1 MQAGSWASIALIYFF
16 GVLAPAS
23 LAKVIPM
30 QGDLL
35 LHAGA
40 TPQSFGLFVSMLML
54 PSAFIGT
61 IGGGFIDRIGQART
75 LAISAFLTA
84 ATNLGYYYAQSI
96 GQYQLLR
103 IVEGISLVGVFTA
116 APALIMAT
124 TQGARRTRAM
134 SLWTTYTPV
143 GFSLGL
149 LLAVPFAGTP
159 AWKYSFLLHAA
170 LFAAAGLLGLR
181 LAQPPAAAAPAPQAP
196 EHANDNDNAS
206 THPGRWLALIDTY
219 RQIGPMRLAL
229 AFAGLVFSGFGISA
243 VFPAHF
249 AQAQLVSIGTASSVL
264 AVCNLAQVAGSF
276 LTGSLRVRQV
286 TTPVLLGLYS
296 VGAVLGT
303 VGIFAPG
310 VPMAA
315 SVLALCLWLLCVGGA
330 MAVLLTTLPEVVRN
344 PAQGAAAA
352 GLLSQIAAIVT
363 FITPPIWLPVQAR
376 GPALWWVFCAFVLLS
391 WLATWC
397 LLPRTR
403 AAAAAR
409 VAGKRA

>member
-23 LAKVIPM
+23 LGKIIPM

-54 PSAFIGT
+54 PAALIGT

-84 ATNLGYYYAQSI
+84 ATNLGYYYAQGI

-149 LLAVPFAGTP
+149 LLAVPFAGTL
-159 AWKYSFLLHAA
+159 AWKQSFLLHAA
-170 LFAAAGLLGLR
+170 LFAVAGVLGLR
-181 LAQPPAAAAPAPQAP
+181 LAQPQAPADVAQAVRG
-196 EHANDNDNAS
+196 AGAA
-206 THPGRWLALIDTY
+206 RWLALVDTY
-219 RQIGPMRLAL
+219 RQVGPMRLAL
-229 AFAGLVFSGFGISA
+229 AFAGLVFSGFGTSA

-249 AQAQLVSIGTASSVL
+249 AQAHGVHIGTASSVL
-264 AVCNLAQVAGSF
+264 AVCNLAQVVGSF
-276 LTGSLRVRQV
+276 LTGALRVRRV

-296 VGAVLGT
+296 VGAVLGS

-310 VPMAA
+310 LPMAA
-315 SVLALCLWLLCVGGA
+315 SVPALCLWLLCVGGA
-330 MAVLLTTLPEVVRN
+330 MAVVLTTLPEVVRH

-363 FITPPIWLPVQAR
+363 FITPPIWLPMQAR
-376 GPALWWVFCAFVLLS
+376 GPASWWVFCMLVLLS
-391 WLATWC
+391 WVATWC
-397 LLPRTR
+397 LLPTRQGATAPVAGTR
-403 AAAAAR
+403 A
-409 VAGKRA
+409 

>member
-23 LAKVIPM
+23 LGKVIPM

-61 IGGGFIDRIGQART
+61 VGGGLIDRMGQART

-96 GQYQLLR
+96 GQYQVLR
-103 IVEGISLVGVFTA
+103 IVEGLSLVGVFTA

-134 SLWTTYTPV
+134 ALWTTYTPV
-143 GFSLGL
+143 GFSMGL

-159 AWKYSFLLHAA
+159 AWKQSFLLHAA
-170 LFAAAGLLGLR
+170 LFTVAGLLGLR
-181 LAQPPAAAAPAPQAP
+181 LAQPPAAAPAPQAP
-196 EHANDNDNAS
+196 SSAS
-206 THPGRWLALIDTY
+206 AGRWLALVDTY

-249 AQAQLVSIGTASSVL
+249 AQAQGVGIGTAASVL

-296 VGAVLGT
+296 AGAVLGA

-310 VPMAA
+310 VPLAA
-315 SVLALCLWLLCVGGA
+315 GVLALCLWLLCVGGA
-330 MAVLLTTLPEVVRN
+330 MAVVLTTLPDVVRN

-376 GPALWWVFCAFVLLS
+376 GPAFWWVFCAFVLLS
-391 WLATWC
+391 WAATWC

-403 AAAAAR
+403 AGA
-409 VAGKRA
+409 VAPVVGEHA